1 MVEGIRYEIPLLDV
15 GIEGAGFRIQNTPD
29 ELQRVHI
36 DQYKTSDVKYQADV
50 VAVVHGTITPG
61 GPRGVLL
68 VIDFKFLSNPQRCR
82 FKRVEISIAFGR
94 KSNGIGGR
102 DEPIVKDLAPRGTFR
117 MDEATQT
124 KTDTLES
131 NVSLQGGC
139 SLATLGVGGSFQRT
153 TTMDIKSHAI
163 LNGMSWIEGRN
174 EGTKNAAQWEVM
186 ENRTLRVGVPA
197 RLRTAILL
205 ELPDEAKFRAE
216 LQLTADIGT
225 FRQKIKRKVG
235 AHTKLD
241 PINFDPSEARRFD
254 LGPTLQDV
262 DKTNLAACCI
272 NAIGS
277 ANSAASI

>member
-1 MVEGIRYEIPLLDV
+1 MVEVIHHEIPLLDL

-36 DQYKTSDVKYQADV
+36 DQYKTSDIKYQADI
-50 VAVVHGTITPG
+50 VAIVHGTITPG
-61 GPRGVLL
+61 GPLGVLL
-68 VIDFKFLSNPQRCR
+68 VVDFKFLSNPQRCR

-94 KSNGIGGR
+94 ENNAIGGR
-102 DEPIVKDLAPRGTFR
+102 DEPIVKDLAPCGTFR

-131 NVSLQGGC
+131 DVSLQGGC
-139 SLATLGVGGSFQRT
+139 SLATLSVGGSFQRT

-163 LNGMSWIEGRN
+163 LN
-174 EGTKNAAQWEVM
+174 AQWEVM

-197 RLRTAILL
+197 HLRTAILL

-216 LQLTADIGT
+216 LQLIADIGT

-241 PINFDPSEARRFD
+241 PVNFDPSETMRFD
-254 LGPTLQDV
+254 FGPTLQDV
-262 DKTNLAACCI
+262 DKTNLGACCI
-272 NAIGS
+272 NVIGS